1 MNFNHLSDALE
12 CRDFEYLNDEF
23 SKYEDFDAFY
33 DAEYTNLMNSKHGIE
48 VLAMACKYFEED

>member
-12 CRDFEYLNDEF
+12 CRDFAYLDDEF

-33 DAEYTNLMNSKHGIE
+33 DAEYTNLMNSKYGIE
-48 VLAMACKYFEED
+48 VLAMACEYFKED